1 MKTKDISN
9 LIYNPIWIGILL
21 NYFLS
26 GSALN
31 NEKGIKFEL
40 IYFVL
45 PMLFDE
51 NIKKKLTAC
60 NKSST
65 YASLFNTSNLK
76 NRLIGFDKKILAYK
90 DITNK
95 ALITIGST
103 VNISSDGYAQ
113 SLNNVNYS
121 TSKEVFKDYLK
132 AAYNLGNILS
142 KDDYREI
149 FMKLGVNL

>member
-1 MKTKDISN
+1 MKTQDISN
-9 LIYNPIWIGILL
+9 LIYNPIWIGMLL

-26 GSALN
+26 GAAHN
-31 NEKGIKFEL
+31 NQKGIRFEL

-45 PMLFDE
+45 PMLFDAT
-51 NIKKKLTAC
+51 IKEKLTAC

-65 YASLFNTSNLK
+65 YTSLFNTSDLK
-76 NRLIGFDKKILAYK
+76 NRLIGFDKKIIAYK
-90 DITNK
+90 GITNK

-113 SLNNVNYS
+113 SLNNVNYN